1 MEPAVDGQNLFANKE
16 HKSQTSLVPGVG
28 AVEVLPGATG
38 VDANPVRYLYERVGG
53 GSRTRWGQEWSWDE
67 HTQVGS

>member
-1 MEPAVDGQNLFANKE
+1 MGTAIDGQNLFTNKE

-38 VDANPVRYLYERVGG
+38 VVANPVRY
-53 GSRTRWGQEWSWDE
+53 
-67 HTQVGS
+67 